1 MLTRPPVSWDLHY
14 IIIVLFYNRK
24 HFSYSSII
32 IIIIIIQSVDQ
43 ARVKAL

>member
-32 IIIIIIQSVDQ
+32 IIIIIQSVDQ